1 MTVSFSFIADGKG
14 LSLSYTD
21 VCVSVCVCLSVCVRI
36 DLCVLSWG
44 RNRGGEGEGCDR
56 VLFILSVS
64 QFEIVS
70 RVMLT

>member
-1 MTVSFSFIADGKG
+1 M
-14 LSLSYTD
+14 
-21 VCVSVCVCLSVCVRI
+21 CVSVCVCVHI
-36 DLCVLSWG
+36 DLFVLSWG

-64 QFEIVS
+64 QFEIVP